1 MSSKLIVKTAYAN
14 IYSEPKFSSQL
25 VTQALFFEVLE
36 VISSTGDW
44 FEVSQWDGY
53 TGYTHKFYLS
63 EDTFT
68 EEDSF
73 LVTDRFLSMY
83 DSSDFNNIT
92 ILVPF
97 GSKVP
102 IISNGSEYCMV
113 QPIDDRNYFFKTE
126 VLLLEKN
133 LRSRILDFI

>member
-97 GSKVP
+97 GS
-102 IISNGSEYCMV
+102 
-113 QPIDDRNYFFKTE
+113 T
-126 VLLLEKN
+126 
-133 LRSRILDFI
+133 